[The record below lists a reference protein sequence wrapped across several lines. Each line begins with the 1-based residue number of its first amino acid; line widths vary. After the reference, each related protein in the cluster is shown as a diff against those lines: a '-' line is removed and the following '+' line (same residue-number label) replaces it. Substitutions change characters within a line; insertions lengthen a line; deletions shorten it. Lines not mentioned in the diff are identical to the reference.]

1 MAAKTKTKI
10 AWKANFS
17 SMEYPS
23 DQPKINPPVFWQID
37 YVSYRKGSGGK
48 ITIFMAD
55 YIAILDAIVV
65 ARISS
70 GVEIC
75 GSM

>member
-1 MAAKTKTKI
+1 MERKFLIDGVPFRPAQNK
-10 AWKANFS
+10 S
-17 SMEYPS
+17 SS
-23 DQPKINPPVFWQID
+23 FFWQID

-55 YIAILDAIVV
+55 YIAILEAIVV
-65 ARISS
+65 AEIPA

>member
-1 MAAKTKTKI
+1 MERKFLIDGVPFRRAQNKS
-10 AWKANFS
+10 FS
-17 SMEYPS
+17 F
-23 DQPKINPPVFWQID
+23 FWQID

-55 YIAILDAIVV
+55 YIAILEAIVV
-65 ARISS
+65 AGISS

-75 GSM
+75 DSM